1 MPTGRFREPV
11 SSSPVS
17 LMGSRRPASGSVLVL
32 PPKFSAS
39 PGWFYERARDSVLP
53 SPPPSSVASECLSE
67 GQSPGCEGAPRPS
80 SCGPSFLSGD
90 SWRRQPLTRPPI
102 AQLLP
107 ACAVHPK
114 TFNHLPLSPTNIQ
127 KQKQTNKTLAFIP
140 EQNTF
145 CLLEGFPGRALS
157 RSRPGQTT
165 YQRVEEGFFLG
176 SPEGVS
182 VLVSFQVCM
191 IMGHSCG
198 RD

>member
-53 SPPPSSVASECLSE
+53 SPPPSSVASKCLSE

-114 TFNHLPLSPTNIQ
+114 TFNHLPLSPTNIK
-127 KQKQTNKTLAFIP
+127 KQKQTNTGFHSRAKHFLFTGGVPWESTVSQPPWTDNVP
-140 EQNTF
+140 ESGREV
-145 CLLEGFPGRALS
+145 LPGFS
-157 RSRPGQTT
+157 
-165 YQRVEEGFFLG
+165 
-176 SPEGVS
+176 
-182 VLVSFQVCM
+182 
-191 IMGHSCG
+191 
-198 RD
+198 